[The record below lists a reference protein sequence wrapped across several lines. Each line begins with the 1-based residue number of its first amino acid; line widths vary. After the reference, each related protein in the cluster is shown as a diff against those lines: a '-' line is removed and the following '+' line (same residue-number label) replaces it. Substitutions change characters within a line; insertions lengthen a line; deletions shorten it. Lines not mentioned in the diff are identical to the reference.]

1 MPMKNTLSAALA
13 VAALLPAAPAL
24 ADDDIAT
31 AIHGRIAH
39 YRELGTAFKAIDDE
53 LKHEKPYEP
62 ALREA
67 ADHIAD
73 MSLEVPRWFPPG
85 SGPAPKDESWGAW
98 IKSFFVTPPDPRIVH
113 GVKTKAS
120 ADIWLKPEEFKTDY
134 TRLQVESAKLLEL
147 LQAKDMDGFK
157 AQFDVLKK
165 ACDTCH
171 TSFRHKDDL

>member
-1 MPMKNTLSAALA
+1 MKKRTISAALA

-24 ADDDIAT
+24 ADDEIAV
-31 AIHGRIAH
+31 AIHGRVAH

-53 LKHEKPYEP
+53 LKLAKPYEP
-62 ALREA
+62 ALLEA
-67 ADHIAD
+67 TEHISD
-73 MSLEVPRWFPPG
+73 LSLEMPRWFPPG

-120 ADIWLKPEEFKTDY
+120 ADIWLKPDQFKANY
-134 TRLQVESAKLLEL
+134 TRLQAESAKLLAL
-147 LQAKDMDGFK
+147 LQAKDMENFK
-157 AQFDVLKK
+157 TQFGVLKK

-171 TSFRHKDDL
+171 TDFRHKDDL

>member
-1 MPMKNTLSAALA
+1 MKMKSALFAALA
-13 VAALLPAAPAL
+13 VAAVLPAGSAL
-24 ADDDIAT
+24 ADDEIAV

-53 LKHEKPYEP
+53 LKLEKPYEP

-67 ADHIAD
+67 TEHIAD
-73 MSLEVPRWFPPG
+73 LSLEVPRWFPPG

-98 IKSFFVTPPDPRIVH
+98 FKSFFVTPPDPRIVH

-120 ADIWLKPEEFKTDY
+120 ADIWLKPDEFKADY

-157 AQFDVLKK
+157 AQFGEMKK
-165 ACDTCH
+165 ACDACH
-171 TSFRHKDDL
+171 TRFRHKDDL